1 MQKSKCQLF
10 KFGKDSELQ
19 KLASVIKNLQHLNE
33 FEILAK
39 QILHENPEGCFF
51 RFLIYCALAK

>member
-1 MQKSKCQLF
+1 MQKSKCQWF
-10 KFGKDSELQ
+10 KFCKDSELQ

-39 QILHENPEGCFF
+39 QILHENPEGCFLDF
-51 RFLIYCALAK
+51 